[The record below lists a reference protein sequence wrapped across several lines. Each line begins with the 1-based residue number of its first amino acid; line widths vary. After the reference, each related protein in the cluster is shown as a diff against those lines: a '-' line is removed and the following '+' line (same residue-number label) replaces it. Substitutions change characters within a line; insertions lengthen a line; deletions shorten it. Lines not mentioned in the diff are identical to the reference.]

1 METQETQIAKQGFV
15 PADAKKIEAF
25 KMVLSAIKTIAN
37 DSELERANIAI
48 KDAKQYFKEVENQR
62 KSFTLKLDAIK
73 QSAMVYEKEL
83 KEAFSPVE
91 ILTSNYLRKKEE
103 ARLAEQAKIEEEARK
118 KVEAEQLKGKH
129 KQNLLDYEYNSKK
142 AISEATKKTIVS
154 VKEKLSEFKPSEQ
167 TFGENIEEAKK
178 LKKELLKLCDK
189 QEEAIKS
196 KKELDIDLGAIETK
210 KAEAELESVA
220 KLEEIDL
227 KAQAASQNLG
237 STAGIKRLW
246 TFETV
251 DVTKVPKEYLIVD
264 EVKVNALIKSGV
276 REVAGLRIFQDISRS
291 GR

>member
-1 METQETQIAKQGFV
+1 METETQIVKQGFV
-15 PADAKKIEAF
+15 PADAKKIESF
-25 KMVLSAIKTIAN
+25 VLVLSAIKTISN
-37 DSELERANIAI
+37 DVELERANSAI
-48 KDAKQYFKEVENQR
+48 KDTKQYFKEVESQR
-62 KSFTLKLDAIK
+62 KGFTLRLDAIK
-73 QSAMVYEKEL
+73 AEAMKYEKQL

-103 ARLAEQAKIEEEARK
+103 ARLAEQAKIEQEARK
-118 KVEAEQLKGKH
+118 KVEAEQLKAKQ

-142 AISEATKKTIVS
+142 AISEATKKTIAS
-154 VKEKLSEFKPSEQ
+154 VKERLSEFKPSEQ
-167 TFGENIEEAKK
+167 LFGENIEEAKK

-220 KLEEIDL
+220 KLDEIDL